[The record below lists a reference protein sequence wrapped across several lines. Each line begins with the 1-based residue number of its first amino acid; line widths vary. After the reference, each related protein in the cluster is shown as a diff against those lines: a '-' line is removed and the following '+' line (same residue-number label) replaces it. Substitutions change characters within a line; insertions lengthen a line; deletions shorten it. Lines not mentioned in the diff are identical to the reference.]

1 MNKNPSRQPL
11 ALLAIS
17 LALAAP
23 AVSHA
28 QQSPWYVGAAL
39 GQSKASSDLTR
50 DRESNIAPGTP
61 STFATS
67 SDLKDTAGKL
77 WVGYQA
83 LPWLAIEGGYADLG
97 KQKIATD
104 YVLNFG
110 GVVSPG
116 TVTTDRKID
125 GWGLDLVAGGE
136 VAPGLRLF
144 GKLGAF
150 RADVTTDTR
159 VSNGGSFQ
167 NPIGD
172 FLSASDTE
180 TVVKYGLGADYAFT
194 KNVSGRLEWER
205 LPKLGKA
212 GSATTTGEADQDSLW
227 LGVNYRF

>member
-1 MNKNPSRQPL
+1 MNEIRSRKPL
-11 ALLAIS
+11 ALLAAS
-17 LALAAP
+17 LALTAP
-23 AVSHA
+23 ALSHA

-39 GQSKASSDLTR
+39 GQSKASSDLVR

-61 STFATS
+61 STLATS

-97 KQKIATD
+97 KQRITTD
-104 YVLNFG
+104 YILNFG
-110 GVVSPG
+110 GTVSTG

-125 GWGLDLVAGGE
+125 GWGLDLVASAE
-136 VAPGLRLF
+136 VTTGLRLF

-150 RADVTTDTR
+150 RADITTGTR

-167 NPIGD
+167 NQIGD
-172 FLSASDTE
+172 FLSAGDSE
-180 TVVKYGLGADYAFT
+180 TVVKYGLGAQYAFT
-194 KNVSGRLEWER
+194 KNVSARLEWER
-205 LPKLGKA
+205 LPKLGEP
-212 GSATTTGEADQDSLW
+212 GSAAKTGEADQDTFW